1 MSKYQEKER
10 NKAVNKI
17 KRKSSVFYGATGGK
31 YFRNIKRDF
40 VLKEREKNF
49 YNKIYSDVVDY
60 FTKNKVAWWGGKK
73 PTGHVLS
80 SQVACLNHLFYLKN
94 DRKTVLN
101 LLSTVSNDFV
111 DVLEIKTDKHNS
123 GFIQFEAVSDID
135 HLNEGISTRGS
146 NCTSIDA
153 LIYAKHKDGSVWLI
167 PIEWKYTEHYDN
179 LNKATEK
186 CLKNPLKCKGKE
198 RRERYTKLICKSKQL
213 KNNDHFCYYFEPFYQ
228 LMRQTLWAEQMINH
242 RAEET
247 LKADNFLYIYVIPTE
262 NKDLLEKKYKCSGL
276 DMETTWKNHLNDINK
291 YVIISP
297 ESFLRKLDRKKY
309 NDLITYLTERYWK

>member
-10 NKAVNKI
+10 EKAVNNI
-17 KRKSSVFYGATGGK
+17 KSKSPIFYGANGGE

-40 VLKEREKNF
+40 VLKESEKNF
-49 YNKIYSDVVDY
+49 FKEIYPNIKEY
-60 FTKNKVAWWGGKK
+60 FSKNNVSWWGGKN

-94 DRKTVLN
+94 DKKAVLD
-101 LLSTVSNDFV
+101 LLSSISNNFV
-111 DVLEIKTDKHNS
+111 DVLEIKTDKYNP
-123 GFIQFEAVSDID
+123 GYVQFEAVSDID

-153 LIYAKHKDGSVWLI
+153 LIYAKHKNGSLWLI

-179 LNKATEK
+179 LNKATEG
-186 CLKNPLKCKGKE
+186 CVSNPIKCKGKE
-198 RRERYTKLICKSKQL
+198 RRERYTKLICKSQQL
-213 KNNDHFCYYFEPFYQ
+213 KNKDHFCYYFEPFYQ
-228 LMRQTLWAEQMINH
+228 LMRQTLWAEQMIENK
-242 RAEET
+242 ENET
-247 LKADNFLYIYVIPTE
+247 LKADNYLHIHVIPSE

-276 DMETTWKNHLNDINK
+276 DMETTWKNHLIDDNK

-297 ESFLRKLDRKKY
+297 KNFLNKLDRKKY
-309 NDLITYLTERYWK
+309 KDLLFYLTERYWK